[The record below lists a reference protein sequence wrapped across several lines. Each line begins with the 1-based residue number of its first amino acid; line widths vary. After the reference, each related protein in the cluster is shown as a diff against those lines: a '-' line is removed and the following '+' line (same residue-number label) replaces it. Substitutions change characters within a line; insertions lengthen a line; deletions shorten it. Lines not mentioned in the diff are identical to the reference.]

1 MGAACRG
8 APSLGNLLASSLRM
22 SFQGSIQELPV
33 PDIIQLVSVSG
44 KTGMFMLVRGS
55 ERGYIFLRSGRIV
68 HAELGGLTGEEAVY
82 ALAIWSTGDFQ
93 FTPGKEVDT
102 VSIDKTNT
110 SLLMEAARRLD
121 EWKVLA
127 RKIPGVDYVPVL
139 KGREVGEP
147 VTLSPPE
154 WNLITRIDGIRTVEE
169 LARASDSNS
178 FDTAKVLYGLVTSD
192 LIAMRPR
199 DATPRALHAVATGGG
214 AASHA
219 GAAGG
224 SGGGAP
230 PAARPSGATASP
242 ASAGAGPGP
251 GPIPAPTP
259 PLLGDEK
266 KILMILC
273 TRVKQEAETAI
284 GETNL
289 PGIDRPYKQALAE
302 IDRGRGVEAVRDL
315 IRQTE
320 KAIASIRGPAIM
332 KAFQDKM
339 SLVMQPKV

>member
-1 MGAACRG
+1 
-8 APSLGNLLASSLRM
+8 M

-44 KTGMFMLVRGS
+44 KTGMFMLVRGP
-55 ERGYIFLRSGRIV
+55 ERGLIYLRNGRIV
-68 HAELGGLTGEEAVY
+68 HAELGILTGEEAVY

-93 FTPGKEVDT
+93 FTPGKET
-102 VSIDKTNT
+102 EATTIDKTNT

-139 KGREVGEP
+139 KGREMGEP
-147 VTLSPPE
+147 VSLSPHE
-154 WNLITRIDGIRTVEE
+154 WNLVVRIDGRKTVED
-169 LARASDSNS
+169 LARATSSNS

-192 LIAMRPR
+192 LVEMRPR
-199 DATPRALHAVATGGG
+199 EAVARV
-214 AASHA
+214 AAPPA
-219 GAAGG
+219 PVPAVPARP
-224 SGGGAP
+224 GAP
-230 PAARPSGATASP
+230 PAVSGPLAP
-242 ASAGAGPGP
+242 SAGVM
-251 GPIPAPTP
+251 
-259 PLLGDEK
+259 GDEK

-284 GETNL
+284 GESNL
-289 PGIDRPYKQALAE
+289 PGVDRPYKMALAE
-302 IDRGRGVEAVRDL
+302 IDKGRGVEAVRDL

-320 KAIASIRGPAIM
+320 KAISSIRGPAIM
-332 KAFQDKM
+332 KAFQEKM

>member
-1 MGAACRG
+1 
-8 APSLGNLLASSLRM
+8 M

-44 KTGMFMLVRGS
+44 KTGMFMLARGS

-68 HAELGGLTGEEAVY
+68 HAELGEITGEEAVY

-102 VSIDKTNT
+102 ISIDKTNT

-139 KGREVGEP
+139 KAREAGEP
-147 VTLSPPE
+147 VSLSPPE

-169 LARASDSNS
+169 LARANGSNS
-178 FDTAKVLYGLVTSD
+178 FDTAKVLYGLVTAD

-199 DATPRALHAVATGGG
+199 DAVAKPAHPF
-214 AASHA
+214 AATAPAAPAAKPTISIPAAAPARPAA
-219 GAAGG
+219 GAA
-224 SGGGAP
+224 
-230 PAARPSGATASP
+230 
-242 ASAGAGPGP
+242 
-251 GPIPAPTP
+251 PAPTP
-259 PLLGDEK
+259 PVLGDEK

-273 TRVKQEAETAI
+273 TRVKQEAEIAI
-284 GETNL
+284 GESNL

-315 IRQTE
+315 IRHTE

>member
-1 MGAACRG
+1 
-8 APSLGNLLASSLRM
+8 M

-44 KTGMFMLVRGS
+44 KTGMFMLVRGG
-55 ERGYIFLRSGRIV
+55 ERGFIFLKNGRIV

-93 FTPGKEVDT
+93 FTPGKEIET
-102 VSIDKTNT
+102 VTIDKTNT

-139 KGREVGEP
+139 KTREMGEP

-154 WNLITRIDGIRTVEE
+154 WNLIIRIDGVKTVEE
-169 LARASDSNS
+169 LARATSSNS
-178 FDTAKVLYGLVTSD
+178 FDTAKVLYGLVTAD
-192 LIAMRPR
+192 LIQMRPR
-199 DATPRALHAVATGGG
+199 DTPARPTAPS
-214 AASHA
+214 AA
-219 GAAGG
+219 AA
-224 SGGGAP
+224 AP
-230 PAARPSGATASP
+230 PTAAPRPGSPP
-242 ASAGAGPGP
+242 ASGQPV
-251 GPIPAPTP
+251 
-259 PLLGDEK
+259 LGDEK

-284 GETNL
+284 GESNL

-320 KAIASIRGPAIM
+320 KAIAAIRGPAIM
-332 KAFQDKM
+332 KAFQEKM

>member
-1 MGAACRG
+1 
-8 APSLGNLLASSLRM
+8 M

-55 ERGYIFLRSGRIV
+55 ERGFIYLRNGRIV
-68 HAELGGLTGEEAVY
+68 HAELGPISGEEAVY

-93 FTPGKEVDT
+93 FTPGKEAET
-102 VSIDKTNT
+102 VTIEKTNT

-127 RKIPGVDYVPVL
+127 RKIPGVEYVPTL
-139 KGREVGEP
+139 KAREVGEP
-147 VTLSPPE
+147 ITLSPPE
-154 WNLITRIDGIRTVEE
+154 WNLVMFIDGRKSVED
-169 LARASDSNS
+169 LARATHSNS
-178 FDTAKVLYGLVTSD
+178 FDTAKILYGLVTAD
-192 LIAMRPR
+192 LVEMRSR
-199 DATPRALHAVATGGG
+199 EAAARAVTAAPPPAFG
-214 AASHA
+214 AA
-219 GAAGG
+219 
-224 SGGGAP
+224 
-230 PAARPSGATASP
+230 PSAFPP
-242 ASAGAGPGP
+242 ASAPRSAPAAAGSSASIASMASAATAAGV
-251 GPIPAPTP
+251 
-259 PLLGDEK
+259 LGDEK

-284 GETNL
+284 GESNL
-289 PGIDRPYKQALAE
+289 PGLDRPYKQALAE

-315 IRQTE
+315 IRHTE
-320 KAIASIRGPAIM
+320 KAISSIRGPAIM

>member
-1 MGAACRG
+1 
-8 APSLGNLLASSLRM
+8 M

-44 KTGMFMLVRGS
+44 KTGMFMLIRGA
-55 ERGYIFLRSGRIV
+55 ERGYIYLRNGKIV
-68 HAELGGLTGEEAVY
+68 HAEVGSIRGEEAVY

-93 FTPGKEVDT
+93 FTPGKETDT
-102 VSIDKTNT
+102 VTIDKTNT

-127 RKIPGVDYVPVL
+127 RKIPGVDYIPVL
-139 KGREVGEP
+139 KPRDMGEA

-154 WNLITRIDGIRTVEE
+154 WNLVIRIDGRKTVEE
-169 LARASDSNS
+169 LARAADSNS
-178 FDTAKVLYGLVTSD
+178 FDTAKVLYGLVTAD
-192 LIAMRPR
+192 LVDMRSR
-199 DATPRALHAVATGGG
+199 EAVALRTAAGLSPGG
-214 AASHA
+214 AS
-219 GAAGG
+219 
-224 SGGGAP
+224 P
-230 PAARPSGATASP
+230 PPSPSPHRPSRP
-242 ASAGAGPGP
+242 APAPSEGAGS
-251 GPIPAPTP
+251 AV
-259 PLLGDEK
+259 LGDEK

-284 GETNL
+284 GEANL

-315 IRQTE
+315 IRHTE
-320 KAIASIRGPAIM
+320 KAISSIRGPAIM
-332 KAFQDKM
+332 KAFQEKM

>member
-1 MGAACRG
+1 
-8 APSLGNLLASSLRM
+8 M

-44 KTGMFMLVRGS
+44 KTGMFMLVRGG
-55 ERGYIFLRSGRIV
+55 ERGFIFLKNGRIV

-93 FTPGKEVDT
+93 FTPGKEIEAVT
-102 VSIDKTNT
+102 IDKTNT

-139 KGREVGEP
+139 KARDVGEP

-154 WNLITRIDGIRTVEE
+154 WNLIIRIDGIKTVEE
-169 LARASDSNS
+169 LARATASNS
-178 FDTAKVLYGLVTSD
+178 FDTAKVLYGLVTAD
-192 LIAMRPR
+192 LIQMRPR
-199 DATPRALHAVATGGG
+199 DAPAR
-214 AASHA
+214 
-219 GAAGG
+219 
-224 SGGGAP
+224 
-230 PAARPSGATASP
+230 PAAPSAAAPAAAAPKPGASP
-242 ASAGAGPGP
+242 AAA
-251 GPIPAPTP
+251 PAV
-259 PLLGDEK
+259 LGDEK

-284 GETNL
+284 GESNL

-320 KAIASIRGPAIM
+320 KAISSIRGPTMM
-332 KAFQDKM
+332 KAFQEKM

>member
-1 MGAACRG
+1 
-8 APSLGNLLASSLRM
+8 M

-55 ERGYIFLRSGRIV
+55 ERGFIYLRNGRIV
-68 HAELGGLTGEEAVY
+68 HAELGPLAGEEAVY

-93 FTPGKEVDT
+93 FTPGKEAESVT
-102 VSIDKTNT
+102 IEKTNT

-127 RKIPGVDYVPVL
+127 RKIPGVEYVPTL
-139 KGREVGEP
+139 KTRDVGEP

-154 WNLITRIDGIRTVEE
+154 WYLVMLIDGRKSVED
-169 LARASDSNS
+169 LARASHSNS
-178 FDTAKVLYGLVTSD
+178 FDTAKILYGLVTAD
-192 LIAMRPR
+192 LVEMRSRESAARAMAAAASPPGFQ
-199 DATPRALHAVATGGG
+199 ATPSPFPPAPAPR
-214 AASHA
+214 
-219 GAAGG
+219 
-224 SGGGAP
+224 GAP
-230 PAARPSGATASP
+230 TASGSTSVASI
-242 ASAGAGPGP
+242 ASATSTAGV
-251 GPIPAPTP
+251 
-259 PLLGDEK
+259 LGDEK

-284 GETNL
+284 GESNL
-289 PGIDRPYKQALAE
+289 PGLDRPYKQALAE

-315 IRQTE
+315 IRHTE
-320 KAIASIRGPAIM
+320 KAISSIRGPAIM

>member
-1 MGAACRG
+1 
-8 APSLGNLLASSLRM
+8 M
-22 SFQGSIQELPV
+22 SFQGSISELPV

-44 KTGMFMLVRGS
+44 KTGMFLLLRGS
-55 ERGYIFLRSGRIV
+55 ERGSIYLRNGRIV
-68 HAELGGLTGEEAVY
+68 HAEIDGVSGEEAVY

-93 FTPGKEVDT
+93 FTPGKETET
-102 VSIDKTNT
+102 VTIDKTNT

-127 RKIPGVDYVPVL
+127 RKIPGVDHIPVL
-139 KGREVGEP
+139 KPRELGEP

-154 WNLITRIDGIRTVEE
+154 WNLVIRIDGRRTVEE
-169 LARASDSNS
+169 LARATSSNS

-192 LIAMRPR
+192 LVDMRP
-199 DATPRALHAVATGGG
+199 GG
-214 AASHA
+214 AAR
-219 GAAGG
+219 AAAPAPPGPAPAPAAVPEAAPGRSAAPPSPANLGRGG
-224 SGGGAP
+224 SP
-230 PAARPSGATASP
+230 P
-242 ASAGAGPGP
+242 
-251 GPIPAPTP
+251 
-259 PLLGDEK
+259 LGDEK

-273 TRVKQEAETAI
+273 TRVKQEAEGAI
-284 GETNL
+284 GEANL

-315 IRQTE
+315 IRHTE

-332 KAFQDKM
+332 KAFQEKM